1 MSMTTK
7 KEPSQSDLEK
17 ASKAINF
24 QIEDQNILVTSP
36 YTEAVITST
45 IISQTISK
53 LNALYHIL
61 PSQPVMSIDALNQ
74 LRETYNS
81 SAVILVGIDVLG
93 KKRIKKGNGY
103 PLFIG
108 GSVESEQ
115 IESFKLGTDST
126 IAAAG
131 YIFSN
136 SLLESTDYNLQLA
149 AAGSLLSGG
158 MNESK
163 KGASKEIIDLA
174 QNKGLI
180 EERKGFKLF
189 GATMLPLD
197 EALRFSTHP
206 YMATISG
213 NQEKCDKILSDANIP
228 IQKLRS
234 PISNLSIP
242 QAQKLTSVLT
252 MELDPSTIPLLL
264 GIDYILKLERENSP
278 IRYASGI
285 EIIGKTAWAQNE
297 IGALIGVLLG
307 DRGRVLRALIDNH
320 MDHHKEVIFAT
331 QRLKSNLRGDS
342 TTTTTTVTL
351 TGSKTEILPDVG
363 RIALDTGIVDAGRPV
378 ALDNGEAYTI
388 VWPSS
393 KLNVKMVLHEL
404 LSSDA
409 ELRSS
414 SSQSI
419 TMIGSDDVKEAA
431 LKMIVQLNKDAGK
444 K

>member
-1 MSMTTK
+1 MTAK
-7 KEPSQSDLEK
+7 KAPSLNDLEK
-17 ASKAINF
+17 VCKDINF
-24 QIEDQNILVTSP
+24 QTENQNLLVTSP
-36 YTEAVITST
+36 YTEAVITSA

-53 LNALYHIL
+53 LNALFHIS
-61 PSQPVMSIDALNQ
+61 PSQPVMSIDTLNQ

-81 SAVILVGIDVLG
+81 SAIILVGIDILG
-93 KKRIKKGNGY
+93 KKRIKKGKGY
-103 PLFIG
+103 PLIIG

-115 IESFKLGTDST
+115 IESFKLGTDTT
-126 IAAAG
+126 IAATG
-131 YIFSN
+131 YVFSN
-136 SLLESTDYNLQLA
+136 SLLESSDYNLQLA

-163 KGASKEIIDLA
+163 KGASKEIIELA

-213 NQEKCDKILSDANIP
+213 DQEKCDKILSEANIP

-234 PISNLSIP
+234 PISNLSTL

-252 MELDPSTIPLLL
+252 MELDPNTIPLLL
-264 GIDYILKLERENSP
+264 GIDYILTLERENSP
-278 IRYASGI
+278 IRYVSGI
-285 EIIGKTAWAQNE
+285 ETIGKTAWAQNE

-320 MDHHKEVIFAT
+320 MDYHKEVIFTT
-331 QRLKSNLRGDS
+331 QRLESNLRGDS
-342 TTTTTTVTL
+342 TTTATTVAL
-351 TGSKTEILPDVG
+351 TGSKSQILSDVG
-363 RIALDTGIVDAGRPV
+363 RIALETGIVDAGRPV

-404 LSSDA
+404 LSTDA
-409 ELRSS
+409 EVRSS

-419 TMIGSDDVKEAA
+419 TIIGSDEVKEAA
-431 LKMIVQLNKDAGK
+431 LKKIVQMNKDAGK